1 MSPLNEAY
9 RLHDDLGVSDDEVV
23 KILGMLSRVLTADE
37 LRGVGVDGKLCDKL
51 EGKRSGPGLWRRA
64 VFDVKRTGTGR
75 ASLPTVQEGAC
86 STMKDDLI
94 DEVLEFL
101 TRPENIQ
108 QVNLQVMNLSPPKQS

>member
-1 MSPLNEAY
+1 M
-9 RLHDDLGVSDDEVV
+9 
-23 KILGMLSRVLTADE
+23 
-37 LRGVGVDGKLCDKL
+37 DGKLCDKL